1 MPIPLD
7 LSKLTDVLK
16 NYVVKKTEY
25 NKLFTKVD
33 NIDTTNFV
41 SRTKFGKD
49 GLDFDNKVYKVDK
62 KIQDVSDLVK
72 KTDVNS
78 KIIEVEGK
86 IPSIIGLVKKTDFS
100 SKVTEIEGKIPDVSS
115 LITKTNFNTKIT
127 EIECKIPDVISL
139 ITKTNFNTKITDIEG
154 KIPDISSLI
163 TKTDFNAKLKAI
175 TDRVTKNIFKHL
187 LIENE
192 LKKLK
197 KNDLSYFTGRNYFG
211 DHNINYLVF
220 EVSYK
225 YLNLYND
232 SNKIVCSWSS
242 KGVSKE
248 IIKAPRSNN
257 NILYPT
263 AENFYIPEKTKLKFN
278 GSCLV
283 QSQIRYT
290 PQTIVKIYIVY
301 EITKNNSISN
311 YLTLESC
318 LFRSVKLTKNPAID
332 KCKYSGYGIGF
343 DRRDQFSFG
352 DGFGQ
357 NVIIFEADM
366 SSSVHANNRTKI
378 F

>member
-78 KIIEVEGK
+78 KVEGK

-220 EVSYK
+220 
-225 YLNLYND
+225 
-232 SNKIVCSWSS
+232 
-242 KGVSKE
+242 
-248 IIKAPRSNN
+248 
-257 NILYPT
+257 
-263 AENFYIPEKTKLKFN
+263 
-278 GSCLV
+278 
-283 QSQIRYT
+283 
-290 PQTIVKIYIVY
+290 
-301 EITKNNSISN
+301 
-311 YLTLESC
+311 
-318 LFRSVKLTKNPAID
+318 
-332 KCKYSGYGIGF
+332 
-343 DRRDQFSFG
+343 
-352 DGFGQ
+352 
-357 NVIIFEADM
+357 
-366 SSSVHANNRTKI
+366 
-378 F
+378 